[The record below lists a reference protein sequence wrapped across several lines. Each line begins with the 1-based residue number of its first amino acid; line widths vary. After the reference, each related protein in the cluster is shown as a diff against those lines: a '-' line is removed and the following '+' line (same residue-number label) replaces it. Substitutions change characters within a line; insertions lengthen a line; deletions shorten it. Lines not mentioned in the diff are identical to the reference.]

1 MFEAEPLRLPDGG
14 IDFDRLVQATE
25 AVLHRVPRYRQ
36 KLRWIPFE
44 NHPIWVV
51 EGLEG
56 DRFAVISKIHHSM
69 ADGMAGADL
78 LSILLRTKQDDEI
91 PQMPPFTPRRAA
103 LPFQAVRQSSAFA
116 REAEN
121 IRDGLRTRMRAM
133 AETVGKVIRPPSE
146 TPLNQPIGSHRRFDW
161 FTMELDEAKRIAK
174 ELGGFK
180 RTNQASA
187 ADLVTQLGDWISP
200 RLVSFGARALVQR
213 RLPFNMV
220 VTNVPGPQIP
230 LFMLGARLTDLF
242 PSVPITGRLG
252 LGIALFSYDGKL
264 YWGFNADWEQLP
276 DLHGFIELT
285 EFAFDDLRSAA
296 GMERYS
302 VRLLD

>member
-1 MFEAEPLRLPDGG
+1 
-14 IDFDRLVQATE
+14 
-25 AVLHRVPRYRQ
+25 
-36 KLRWIPFE
+36 
-44 NHPIWVV
+44 
-51 EGLEG
+51 
-56 DRFAVISKIHHSM
+56 
-69 ADGMAGADL
+69 
-78 LSILLRTKQDDEI
+78 
-91 PQMPPFTPRRAA
+91 
-103 LPFQAVRQSSAFA
+103 
-116 REAEN
+116 
-121 IRDGLRTRMRAM
+121 
-133 AETVGKVIRPPSE
+133 VIRPPSE

-174 ELGGFK
+174 ELGGTLNDVVLATVAGAVRSFMIQRSVDPASIDFRVLAPVSLRPDAERGQMGNQISAWIVDLPIGEPDARIRFARIAEQISGFK

-302 VRLLD
+302 VRLVE